1 MQMIADNEWDPEKT
15 PARPELEDQFAPEED
30 DSDVPT
36 TPGKP
41 SIKPSTPGDDTTD
54 EEQPQLNFFQRIWQ
68 AILNFFRNLFGGGK
82 KD

>member
-1 MQMIADNEWDPEKT
+1 MGSREDSCSS
-15 PARPELEDQFAPEED
+15 ELEDQFAPEDGD
-30 DSDVPT
+30 DIPT

-41 SIKPSTPGDDTTD
+41 SIKPSTPDDDTTD
-54 EEQPQLNFFQRIWQ
+54 DQPKLNFFQRIWQ